1 MNRRQYLIVVGVG
14 ATTSGC
20 LGSNPSSG
28 GDDFPGIRTETEAP
42 DSDNGFTFNGDV
54 IEGFDVDSPARVRLR
69 VTNDSDEE
77 REFGFYATPPF
88 SSYGGEQRNG
98 DAELHLVPDDRDQLM
113 SVDETGEPDEWIPS
127 RPQDGCWQAMTEHRP
142 VPPDIDRRF
151 ESLDAGE
158 AVEHE
163 YTVLSSPKNE
173 DCLPAGEYVF
183 EDSVAIGGHEG
194 TEYELR
200 LRITLEDPG

>member
-1 MNRRQYLIVVGVG
+1 MSVGVFVSAG
-14 ATTSGC
+14 GC
-20 LGSNPSSG
+20 LNNGPMDS
-28 GDDFPGIRTETEAP
+28 DMTLPGIYLETEVQ
-42 DSDNGFTFNGDV
+42 DSDSGFTFDGDV
-54 IEGFDVDSPARVRLR
+54 IEEFDDDSPARIRLR

-98 DAELHLVPDDRDQLM
+98 DAEVHLVPDDRDQLM

-127 RPQDGCWQAMTEHRP
+127 RPQDGCWQAMTDHRP
-142 VPPDIDRRF
+142 VPPDVDRRF
-151 ESLDAGE
+151 EPLDAGE

-173 DCLPAGEYVF
+173 DCFPAGEYVV
-183 EDSVAIGGHEG
+183 EGSLAIGGEEEE
-194 TEYELR
+194 TEYELLLR
-200 LRITLEDPG
+200 LTVEDSE